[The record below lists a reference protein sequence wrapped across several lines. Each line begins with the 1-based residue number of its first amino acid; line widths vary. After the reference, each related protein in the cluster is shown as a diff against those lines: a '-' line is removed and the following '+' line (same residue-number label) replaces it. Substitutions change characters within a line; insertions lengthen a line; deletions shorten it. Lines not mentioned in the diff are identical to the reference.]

1 MLAVAMSCRRR
12 LWSWHGRR
20 RIGFKSHG
28 IQEIMTKRKSSQ
40 TDFTV
45 KDWAAAG
52 PVTFHSPARYR
63 LISLSGPS
71 NATLSDLQ

>member
-1 MLAVAMSCRRR
+1 
-12 LWSWHGRR
+12 
-20 RIGFKSHG
+20 
-28 IQEIMTKRKSSQ
+28 MTKRKSSQ

-63 LISLSGPS
+63 LISLLGPS